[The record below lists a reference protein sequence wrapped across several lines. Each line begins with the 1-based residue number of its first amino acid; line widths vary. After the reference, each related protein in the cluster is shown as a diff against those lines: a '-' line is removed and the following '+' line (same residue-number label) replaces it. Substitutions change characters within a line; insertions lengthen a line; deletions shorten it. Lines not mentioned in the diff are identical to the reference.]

1 MNTKRILLTF
11 LTILLI
17 TFGIVSPVAAHG
29 ENAKLE
35 YSRIEV
41 GPYLVSIWS
50 APTFLRAGDVRFETL
65 VTDADYVPV
74 LDSAVDVVLTSLDS
88 DIAPIHLVSDSPTAS
103 TNYSHEANHVLTEP
117 GRYNVAIII
126 QDETGEVGRKE
137 FEVEIVDVPLW
148 IKVYMYLSLLAT
160 AVLGLS
166 MLIKGLL
173 IFGLWQPAQ
182 KKRRV
187 VRRPAG

>member
-35 YSRIEV
+35 FSRIEV

-74 LDSAVDVVLTSLDS
+74 LDSAVEVVLTSLDS
-88 DIAPIHLVSDSPTAS
+88 DVAPIHLVSESPTAA
-103 TNYSHEANHVLTEP
+103 TNYSHEANHVLTQP
-117 GRYNVAIII
+117 GRYNVSVLI

-148 IKVYMYLSLLAT
+148 LKIYMYLCLVAT
-160 AVLGLS
+160 AGLGLS

-173 IFGLWQPAQ
+173 IFGLWQPTQ
-182 KKRRV
+182 KRGRV
-187 VRRPAG
+187 VQRPAR

>member
-103 TNYSHEANHVLTEP
+103 TNYSHEASHVLTEP